1 MAETSVYESARMTHE
16 EIEQYEDALVN
27 TLNNPPR
34 ASSHRLQMQWQLAS
48 SQLLDQ
54 IVTRY
59 DALQDM
65 YEDASGERARE
76 WEALAGDVDDEDGAM
91 AKFYARLEHLS
102 LIHI

>member
-1 MAETSVYESARMTHE
+1 MYESARMTHE

-54 IVTRY
+54 IVTCLLYTSPSPR
-59 DALQDM
+59 D
-65 YEDASGERARE
+65 
-76 WEALAGDVDDEDGAM
+76 
-91 AKFYARLEHLS
+91 
-102 LIHI
+102 

>member
-59 DALQDM
+59 DALQEM
-65 YEDASGERARE
+65 
-76 WEALAGDVDDEDGAM
+76 
-91 AKFYARLEHLS
+91 
-102 LIHI
+102 